1 MNALATGGFTDDQVM
16 QCHQLIT
23 RMIDN
28 LASDAAGSRATTGAG
43 DGLKP
48 FRNRIALWDGLR
60 VTAASLIAHW

>member
-1 MNALATGGFTDDQVM
+1 
-16 QCHQLIT
+16 
-23 RMIDN
+23 MIDN